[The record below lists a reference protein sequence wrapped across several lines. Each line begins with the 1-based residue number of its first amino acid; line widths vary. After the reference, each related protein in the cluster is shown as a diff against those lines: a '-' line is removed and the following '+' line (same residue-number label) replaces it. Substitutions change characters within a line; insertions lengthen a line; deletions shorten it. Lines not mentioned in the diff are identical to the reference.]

1 MDTFAMWEYMILNL
15 CSNIFTK
22 NISALCNKF
31 MNRLVA
37 AFASQEELLRVIRSK
52 TLPLHKKW

>member
-1 MDTFAMWEYMILNL
+1 MDTLEMWEYMILNL

-31 MNRLVA
+31 MNQLVG
-37 AFASQEELLRVIRSK
+37 AFASQEELLQGIRYK
-52 TLPLHKKW
+52 TLPLHKRW